1 MSTRVPSAS
10 FRFINRETFKAPY
23 AKWPNSKN
31 LFCDALRDVGGMKKL
46 LPPLP
51 IARIE
56 KTHKYIWE
64 PTGEQLAFSTTQ
76 VCNTKTPEELA
87 NIERYRAKWQPR
99 GETAHYALQQRML
112 GNDKI
117 EMGDYED
124 WIKPLM
130 DLELWEDFEPWAVE
144 YMLCDLE
151 KSVGGQLDLL
161 GYDNKSQKLMLID
174 LKTQSQKYAK
184 PYSTDAQMGSYLEA
198 LAEHHQIIPDI
209 CKTIWARPN
218 KCVVGEDQHTIDC
231 AYAWS
236 QAWKRF
242 DSEQG
247 GF

>member
-1 MSTRVPSAS
+1 
-10 FRFINRETFKAPY
+10 
-23 AKWPNSKN
+23 
-31 LFCDALRDVGGMKKL
+31 MKKL
-46 LPPLP
+46 LEPLP
-51 IARIE
+51 IVRIE

-76 VCNTKTPEELA
+76 VCNTKTPEQLE
-87 NIERYRAKWQPR
+87 NIERYRHKWQPR

-198 LAEHHQIIPDI
+198 LAEHHQIIPDV

-218 KCVVGEDQHTIDC
+218 RCIVGEDQHTIDC

>member
-1 MSTRVPSAS
+1 
-10 FRFINRETFKAPY
+10 
-23 AKWPNSKN
+23 
-31 LFCDALRDVGGMKKL
+31 
-46 LPPLP
+46 
-51 IARIE
+51 
-56 KTHKYIWE
+56 
-64 PTGEQLAFSTTQ
+64 
-76 VCNTKTPEELA
+76 
-87 NIERYRAKWQPR
+87 
-99 GETAHYALQQRML
+99 ML

-198 LAEHHQIIPDI
+198 LAEHHHIIPDV

>member
-10 FRFINRETFKAPY
+10 FRFINRETFKTPY

-31 LFCDALRDVGGMKKL
+31 IFCDALRDVGGMKKL

-76 VCNTKTPEELA
+76 VCNTKTPEQLE
-87 NIERYRAKWQPR
+87 NIERYRHKWQPR

-117 EMGDYED
+117 EMGQYED

-174 LKTQSQKYAK
+174 LKT
-184 PYSTDAQMGSYLEA
+184 
-198 LAEHHQIIPDI
+198 
-209 CKTIWARPN
+209 
-218 KCVVGEDQHTIDC
+218 
-231 AYAWS
+231 
-236 QAWKRF
+236 
-242 DSEQG
+242 
-247 GF
+247 

>member
-1 MSTRVPSAS
+1 MSARVPSAS
-10 FRFINRETFKAPY
+10 FRFINRETFKTPY

-130 DLELWEDFEPWAVE
+130 DWNCGKISSRGRLNICFAILKNLSAVNLTFWATIINRKN
-144 YMLCDLE
+144 LC
-151 KSVGGQLDLL
+151 
-161 GYDNKSQKLMLID
+161 
-174 LKTQSQKYAK
+174 
-184 PYSTDAQMGSYLEA
+184 
-198 LAEHHQIIPDI
+198 
-209 CKTIWARPN
+209 
-218 KCVVGEDQHTIDC
+218 
-231 AYAWS
+231 
-236 QAWKRF
+236 
-242 DSEQG
+242 
-247 GF
+247 